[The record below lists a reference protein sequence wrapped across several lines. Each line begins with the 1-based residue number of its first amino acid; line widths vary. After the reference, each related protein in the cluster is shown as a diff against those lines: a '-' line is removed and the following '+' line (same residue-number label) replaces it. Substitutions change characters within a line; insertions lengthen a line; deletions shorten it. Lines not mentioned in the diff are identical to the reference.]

1 MTTALQVA
9 ANSRN
14 ATHSTGP
21 KSPEG
26 KARSSKNALRHGLRS
41 DVPVLPGE
49 RAEDWEEHRD
59 GILRSLA
66 PAGAL
71 EQALAERVALCLWRL
86 RRAAAYE
93 TAVTRVGLEEVED
106 EAHARD
112 GSPRAPDPDAAR
124 LEKAQEELRKKRE
137 VVELWEGTCRLLQ
150 RLRQLPDAEHVD
162 GGDASGAFTDLVNA
176 LPEDADAPDAEDEA
190 FPVGLGVPRDQFEDV
205 YEWAGWTAGTVRR
218 GLEQI
223 AREGR
228 CAPDRL
234 LARATE
240 FRRETQEENRKQARE
255 LERQV
260 KELRRR
266 LRAREE
272 RLHQRRLLP
281 GEQTLGM
288 LSRYEAHLSRQMYQ
302 ALHELQRLQ
311 AARAGEPVPP
321 PAALDV
327 TVDADTSPP
336 ALTDPETAALTLE
349 GTCRP

>member
-1 MTTALQVA
+1 MTTPKQLT
-9 ANSRN
+9 ANRAN
-14 ATHSTGP
+14 GTHSTGP
-21 KSPEG
+21 TTPEG

-41 DVPVLPGE
+41 GLPVLPGE
-49 RAEDWEEHRD
+49 RAEDWQEHRD

-66 PAGAL
+66 PAGTLERAL
-71 EQALAERVALCLWRL
+71 VERVALCLWRL
-86 RRAAAYE
+86 HRAAAYE
-93 TAVTRVGLEEVED
+93 TAVTRLGLEEVED
-106 EAHARD
+106 EAHARA
-112 GSPRAPDPDAAR
+112 GSPLAPDPTAAR
-124 LEKAQEELRKKRE
+124 LEKAQKALRKKRE
-137 VVELWEGTCRLLQ
+137 VVELWEGTFRLLQ
-150 RLRQLPDAEHVD
+150 RLPQLPDAEPVD

-176 LPEDADAPDAEDEA
+176 LPEDAHAPDVEDED

-205 YEWAGWTAGTVRR
+205 YDWAGWTAGIVRR

-234 LARATE
+234 LARATDY
-240 FRRETQEENRKQARE
+240 RREIQEKNRKQARE

-260 KELRRR
+260 KELRRL

-272 RLHQRRLLP
+272 RLRQRRRLP
-281 GEQTLGM
+281 DEQTLGM

-311 AARAGEPVPP
+311 AARTGESVPP

-327 TVDADTSPP
+327 TLEGDTSTP
-336 ALTDPETAALTLE
+336 ALPDAEAAATALE
-349 GTCRP
+349 GAGRP